1 MLDVYKIRKDFPI
14 LGKKVNNT
22 DLIYFDNAAT
32 SQTPN
37 QVIDVISSYYK
48 ENNSNIPE
56 PRDDYE
62 EIFDDQ
68 SKEIESND
76 PFLRDLKIF
85 EKYDLT

>member
-37 QVIDVISSYYK
+37 QVITKKIILIFTEGYTLLVPMLQINTK
-48 ENNSNIPE
+48 IPG
-56 PRDDYE
+56 
-62 EIFDDQ
+62 Q
-68 SKEIESND
+68 
-76 PFLRDLKIF
+76 
-85 EKYDLT
+85 